1 MDYLPV
7 YSSHVIFH
15 NLACIRIES
24 EMFILINEK
33 KKKKTKLKPFSVTA
47 LIDVRFLM
55 NNGVDYSRR
64 KICV

>member
-1 MDYLPV
+1 
-7 YSSHVIFH
+7 
-15 NLACIRIES
+15 
-24 EMFILINEK
+24 MFILINEK